1 MGRAEPARVCPRP
14 AAFPEPRPPIDLSA
28 DFARGLPNLRAA
40 EERAMPLPKSFQ
52 NFAEFER
59 EIIRAGTRV
68 NLSLEDIVEDT
79 SFEEEIELDQD
90 DDPFASMRDF

>member
-1 MGRAEPARVCPRP
+1 
-14 AAFPEPRPPIDLSA
+14 
-28 DFARGLPNLRAA
+28 
-40 EERAMPLPKSFQ
+40 MPLPKSFQ

-79 SFEEEIELDQD
+79 SFEEEMELDQD